1 MKVLKVL
8 GNTSILRDVMFD
20 LRSLKFSGFWR
31 SNVSLSYSGKRAKF
45 LRTKREERT
54 FQNNGLLATMNDR
67 ERKTMRA
74 REDDSS
80 NLDLDVHAWRVDTLS
95 SRVFVTNNS
104 A

>member
-1 MKVLKVL
+1 
-8 GNTSILRDVMFD
+8 
-20 LRSLKFSGFWR
+20 
-31 SNVSLSYSGKRAKF
+31 
-45 LRTKREERT
+45 
-54 FQNNGLLATMNDR
+54 MNDR